1 MELDS
6 RLNELFRPGDSQL
19 SISRIR
25 SDGSGLILYSI
36 ASAFVVFFTEILGVS
51 IAVAILIIVGLL
63 IWQVLQK
70 AVNSSIA
77 LHPKS
82 EWGATI
88 PRVFDIGYTVLV
100 IGTFYA
106 LMQLYFTMLN
116 SKVATT
122 EEGVGMSIILIF
134 LIAIV
139 LKLPQP
145 IEAAAQ
151 SDEEYH
157 AALCLK
163 MVYNDVQTNSAKTR
177 NSRERR
183 PIDLEAVEL
192 RALGESP
199 SLSDTEDWSDAE
211 LIAMQSLS
219 SSSNDE

>member
-1 MELDS
+1 MEWDS
-6 RLNELFRPGDSQL
+6 RLNQLFRPGDSQL

-51 IAVAILIIVGLL
+51 IAVAVLIIVSLL

-70 AVNSSIA
+70 AVHSSIA
-77 LHPKS
+77 LHPKT
-82 EWGATI
+82 EWGSTI
-88 PRVFDIGYTVLV
+88 PRIFDIGYTVLV

-122 EEGVGMSIILIF
+122 EEGVGMSVILIF

-163 MVYNDVQTNSAKTR
+163 MVYNDVETNSARMKSGR
-177 NSRERR
+177 KNKPMEL
-183 PIDLEAVEL
+183 DELEL
-192 RALGESP
+192 RALGES
-199 SLSDTEDWSDAE
+199 SSDSDAEDWSDAE
-211 LIAMQSLS
+211 LITMQSMS